1 MPLLTPA
8 GGGRRMLHM
17 KEMGFLVIR
26 IRIEQP
32 VKAANSNVSS
42 NALFTLK

>member
-8 GGGRRMLHM
+8 GGGRMLHM

-32 VKAANSNVSS
+32 VKAANSYVAS